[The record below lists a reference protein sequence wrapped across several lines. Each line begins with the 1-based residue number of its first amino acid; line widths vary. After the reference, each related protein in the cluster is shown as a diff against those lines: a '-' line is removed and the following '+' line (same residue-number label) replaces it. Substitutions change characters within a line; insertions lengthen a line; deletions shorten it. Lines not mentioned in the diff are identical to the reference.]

1 MSDIATTTVQP
12 TAAEKMLM
20 KMRLADKCVTVK
32 NDSKEEVQLR
42 WRHDPKKFETM
53 QSKWNVGAKAGAT
66 NGLNVGI
73 DRNKERLGDTPP
85 QHESLA
91 PGSSTKLL
99 VTHGTLYVMIMDTG
113 NRVVK
118 EKQYQEGV
126 TLTIVETGNRLVK
139 RLTVNEF

>member
-1 MSDIATTTVQP
+1 
-12 TAAEKMLM
+12 
-20 KMRLADKCVTVK
+20 
-32 NDSKEEVQLR
+32 
-42 WRHDPKKFETM
+42 M
-53 QSKWNVGAKAGAT
+53 QSKWNVGAKAAAT

-73 DRNKERLGDTPP
+73 DRNKERLGDTPL

-99 VTHGTLYVMIMDTG
+99 VTHGTLYVMIVDTG
-113 NRVVK
+113 DRVVK